1 MAITYFQDTIFQT
14 DSALEAAGVGTALKV
29 AVNNTFNT
37 ESYTL
42 IVTVA
47 SINTNVKVSLE
58 GSIDGTNYAEII
70 SEKTITSNGSTAYNV
85 SHTPVRWIRPRFIS
99 ETGGAAATVVFSV
112 AAS

>member
-14 DSALEAAGVGTALKV
+14 DSALEAPGVGTALQV

-37 ESYTL
+37 KDYTL

-47 SINTNVKVSLE
+47 TINTNVKVTLE
-58 GSIDGTNYAEII
+58 GSIDGTNYGII
-70 SEKTITSNGSTAYNV
+70 IAEKTITANGTSVYNV
-85 SHTPVRWIRPRFIS
+85 ANTPVRWIRPRFVS
-99 ETGGAAATVVFSV
+99 ENGGTAATVVFSV

>member
-1 MAITYFQDTIFQT
+1 MAITYFEDTILQAT
-14 DSALEAAGVGTALKV
+14 SPLEAPGVGTALQV

-37 ESYTL
+37 KDYTL

-70 SEKTITSNGSTAYNV
+70 SEKTITANGTTAYNV

-99 ETGGAAATVVFSV
+99 ETGGTAATVVFNV

>member
-14 DSALEAAGVGTALKV
+14 DSALEAAGVGTALQV

-37 ESYTL
+37 KDYTL

-47 SINTNVKVSLE
+47 TINTNVKVTLE
-58 GSIDGTNYAEII
+58 GSIDGTNYGII
-70 SEKTITSNGSTAYNV
+70 IAEKTITANGTSVYNV
-85 SHTPVRWIRPRFIS
+85 ANTPVRWIRPRFVS
-99 ETGGAAATVVFSV
+99 ENGGTAATVVFSV

>member
-14 DSALEAAGVGTALKV
+14 DSALEAVGVGTALQV

-37 ESYTL
+37 KDYTL

-47 SINTNVKVSLE
+47 TINTNVKVTLE
-58 GSIDGTNYAEII
+58 GSIDGTNYGII
-70 SEKTITSNGSTAYNV
+70 IAEKTITANGTSVYNV
-85 SHTPVRWIRPRFIS
+85 ANTPVRWIRPRFVS
-99 ETGGAAATVVFSV
+99 ENGGTAATVVFSV

>member
-14 DSALEAAGVGTALKV
+14 DSALEAPGVGTALQV

-37 ESYTL
+37 KDYTL

-47 SINTNVKVSLE
+47 TINTNVKVTLE
-58 GSIDGTNYAEII
+58 GSIDGTNYGII
-70 SEKTITSNGSTAYNV
+70 IAEKTITANGTSVYNV
-85 SHTPVRWIRPRFIS
+85 ANTPVRWIRPRFVS
-99 ETGGAAATVVFSV
+99 ENGGTAATVVFSI